1 MVQRAT
7 NKEDNQNAGFA
18 LILLVGV
25 ALAGGWFLLGERRR
39 AEAEY
44 ILWAQN
50 SGASVLTVL
59 SWAFAGL
66 ALVLLLRKRTKY
78 LTEELREG
86 LRSAALYDLSWRM
99 KFKIFVPHFVFCGAA
114 FLGYLFLYLR
124 GDVRWFFFDFLAAK
138 DNVNLR
144 VFLLLSTT
152 ILPVLLIPA
161 YVTFFLNGSGM
172 AHRWRVHVT
181 GLPDKEKVT
190 TRTLPEPGDYHEGRR
205 RPVFLLGARE
215 SSKSLKFEKDVKI
228 PSWVLFSFPM
238 IYGGL
243 IVFGKKGSGKTSL
256 LLRILEDAIRFK
268 ADDPKLKCS
277 ICFIDIKG
285 DVANFLEKKSKEY
298 GRESDFVR
306 LGIES
311 FAKWNP
317 FAHLGPQSRAI
328 EVRALSFWLR
338 CAMGNGAASAKD
350 SFWDDN
356 ADNLLFRSIHLLALA
371 GESVSFSSIYGM
383 ITELRDDSSYRDDLF
398 TRAELIINQRGVEGS
413 PWQDELE
420 DTRRYFD
427 KEFVVLDNK
436 IKSTVVNIG
445 GNFLQK
451 FLTAE
456 YKQAFCCAANT
467 PGHFGGFR
475 DLIADGKIFVLDIR
489 SNEHGTIANALGTLV
504 KLAYQAAVKTR
515 DKYARD
521 EMVRSTVFCMDE
533 AQAFI
538 SPSSAGTEGDDKY
551 LEMSRSFLAVDIYAT
566 QQYTSFKASVGAD
579 VAQRIIGSFNNIIC
593 YKHNDPELTRYIQ
606 SILGNEEQQEKSLN
620 ISESASSATP
630 DVLTSGGTVETDHQ
644 VSRSVSLQ
652 KKEKPLVDA
661 AVFKSLTTFEAI
673 GIFDCPNGLQVS
685 RFCTKPHFVDARMP
699 HVKVLETLQKQAD

>member
-1 MVQRAT
+1 MSHPT
-7 NKEDNQNAGFA
+7 TTKESNQNAGFA
-18 LILLVGV
+18 LILLAG
-25 ALAGGWFLLGERRR
+25 ALIGGGIFCMGERRR
-39 AEAEY
+39 AEWEY
-44 ILWAQN
+44 IFWTQN
-50 SGASVLTVL
+50 
-59 SWAFAGL
+59 AG
-66 ALVLLLRKRTKY
+66 ALVLTTLAWVLTILALILVLRKRTKY

-86 LRSAALYDLSWRM
+86 LRSASLYDLSLSM
-99 KFKIFVPHFVFCGAA
+99 KIKIFIPHFVLTLVLFLVYLFFYWSGAA
-114 FLGYLFLYLR
+114 
-124 GDVRWFFFDFLAAK
+124 RWFFFDFLAAHQ
-138 DNVNLR
+138 NRNLR
-144 VFLLLSTT
+144 VLLIFSTT
-152 ILPVLLIPA
+152 VLPVVLIPA
-161 YVTFFLNGSGM
+161 YVVFFVNGSGI
-172 AHRWRVHVT
+172 AHRWRIQVT
-181 GLPDKEKVT
+181 GLSDREKVT
-190 TRTLPEPGDYHEGRR
+190 TKTLPDPGDYHEGRR

-215 SSKSLKFEKDVKI
+215 SSKSLKLEKNAKL

-268 ADDPKLKCS
+268 STDEKLKCS
-277 ICFIDIKG
+277 ICFVDIKG

-306 LGIES
+306 LSVDS

-317 FAHLGPQSRAI
+317 FAHLGPHSRAI

-338 CAMGNGAASAKD
+338 CAMGNGAVSSKD

-371 GESVSFSSIYGM
+371 GEAVSFSSIYAM
-383 ITELRDDSSYRDDLF
+383 ITELRDDSSYRDELF
-398 TRAELIINQRGVEGS
+398 TRAELMINQRGVEGS

-420 DTRRYFD
+420 DTWRYFE

-456 YKQAFCCAANT
+456 YKQAFCGPATA

-515 DKYARD
+515 DKYGRD
-521 EMVRSTVFCMDE
+521 EMLRSTVFCMDE

-566 QQYTSFKASVGAD
+566 QQYTSFKAAVGPD

-593 YKHNDPELTRYIQ
+593 YKHNDPELTKYIQ
-606 SILGNEEQQEKSLN
+606 SILGNEEQQERSIN
-620 ISESASSATP
+620 ISESASGASL
-630 DVLTSGGTVETDHQ
+630 DVLTSGGTIESDHQ
-644 VSRSVSLQ
+644 VSRSISLQ

-685 RFCTKPHFVDARMP
+685 RFCTKPHFVEARMP
-699 HVKVLETLQKQAD
+699 HVKVLETLQNQAD